1 MGDETLLERD
11 RQHIIRGWVVNDE
24 VKPLVVERGE

>member
-1 MGDETLLERD
+1 MGDGALLERD
-11 RQHIIRGWVVNDE
+11 RRYIIRGWVVNDE